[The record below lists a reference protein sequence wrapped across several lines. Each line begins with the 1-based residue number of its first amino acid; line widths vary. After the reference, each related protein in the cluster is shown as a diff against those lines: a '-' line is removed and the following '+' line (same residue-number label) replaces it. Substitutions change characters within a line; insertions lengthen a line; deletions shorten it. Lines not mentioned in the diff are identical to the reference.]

1 MKFID
6 KLIEETRAGELDFVW
21 QFYNN
26 DRFKYKADKH
36 PLSDLNF
43 SINDIVTKEITK
55 DNGKKRIVPDESKGI
70 IVFPNGAGLEVDK
83 SKLEFLNQECNK
95 AIIRAVD
102 VLAGDYAS
110 GTIQKEIEDMK
121 KKKEAEKNKA
131 KKSKEKPSDEE
142 QGTQAEVS
150 SDVPTNE

>member
-6 KLIEETRAGELDFVW
+6 KLIEETRAGDLDFVW

-55 DNGKKRIVPDESKGI
+55 DNGKKKVVTDESKGI

-83 SKLEFLNQECNK
+83 SKLEFLDQECNK
-95 AIIRAVD
+95 AIIRAMSI
-102 VLAGDYAS
+102 LAEDYAS
-110 GTIQKEIEDMK
+110 GTIQKEIELQK

-131 KKSKEKPSDEE
+131 KKAKEKQSNEE
-142 QGTQAEVS
+142 QGNQVEVS
-150 SDVPTNE
+150 SDVSTNE

>member
-55 DNGKKRIVPDESKGI
+55 DSGKKKIVPDESLGI
-70 IVFPNGAGLEVDK
+70 IVFPNGAGLNVDRA
-83 SKLEFLNQECNK
+83 SLQVLNQECTS
-95 AIIRAVD
+95 AVLRAMN
-102 VLAGDYAS
+102 VLAQDYAS

-131 KKSKEKPSDEE
+131 KKSKEKPADEE